1 MYWKPMMHKNPNKTR
16 LKLASA
22 KSSIKPLARTATS
35 IFRLFYV
42 QIQKFKDNVGF
53 LLALTLF
60 G

>member
-1 MYWKPMMHKNPNKTR
+1 MMHKNPHKTR
-16 LKLASA
+16 FKLASA
-22 KSSIKPLARTATS
+22 KSSIKPLARTTTS
-35 IFRLFYV
+35 IFRLFFV

>member
-1 MYWKPMMHKNPNKTR
+1 MYLKPMMHKNPHKTR
-16 LKLASA
+16 FKLASA
-22 KSSIKPLARTATS
+22 KSSIKPLARTTTS

-53 LLALTLF
+53 LQALTLF

>member
-1 MYWKPMMHKNPNKTR
+1 MMHKNPHKTR
-16 LKLASA
+16 FKLASA